1 MRILA
6 VLFFLS
12 LVGCGKSTAQTTIVN
27 GASVSSKSPTDFYKK
42 FLFRLVGDCPHVA
55 YRYASSKA
63 EKIAVNSK
71 GQDVLNEV
79 SLFLKENG
87 EYQAYY
93 QEITVYRYTENGFF
107 HDKNESRVVKGK
119 WKILGEALYLAGFGE
134 VRGILYEGGP
144 KLLLYPEKDL
154 ISRGVAG
161 KGIVLS
167 YVEGTGVPIPSLR
180 ACR

>member
-6 VLFFLS
+6 VLFCLS
-12 LVGCGKSTAQTTIVN
+12 LAACGKSTAQTTIVGN
-27 GASVSSKSPTDFYKK
+27 VPVVSKTPTDFYKK
-42 FLFRLVGDCPHVA
+42 FLFRVVGTCPRVS
-55 YRYASSKA
+55 YRFASSKA
-63 EKIAVNSK
+63 EKVGVNAR
-71 GQDVLNEV
+71 GQDVLKEV
-79 SLFLKENG
+79 DLFLQENG

-93 QEITVYRYTENGFF
+93 NEITVYRYTKNGFF
-107 HDKNESRVVKGK
+107 HDKNESRVIRGK
-119 WKILGEALYLAGFGE
+119 WKVMGESLFLLGFGE

-144 KLLLYPEKDL
+144 KLLLYLERDL

-180 ACR
+180 SCR